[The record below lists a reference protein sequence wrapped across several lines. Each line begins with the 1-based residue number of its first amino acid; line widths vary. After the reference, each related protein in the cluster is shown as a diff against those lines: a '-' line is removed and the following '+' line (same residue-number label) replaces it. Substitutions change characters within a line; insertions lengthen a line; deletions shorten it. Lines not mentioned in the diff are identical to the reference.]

1 MKNQQK
7 LKDKKMKLKDK
18 IFRDTMRI
26 ILSVPWYQ
34 VPVPIIEKV
43 YKSFGHFVF
52 VLQMVL
58 VTIVDF
64 LVSPQ
69 VSR

>member
-1 MKNQQK
+1 VKNKQ
-7 LKDKKMKLKDK
+7 KLKDK

-58 VTIVDF
+58 V
-64 LVSPQ
+64 S
-69 VSR
+69 

>member
-1 MKNQQK
+1 
-7 LKDKKMKLKDK
+7 
-18 IFRDTMRI
+18 MRI
-26 ILSVPWYQ
+26 ILSVPGTGT
-34 VPVPIIEKV
+34 PIIENI